1 MVCLPSGPLFDS
13 RSRVCTVRSLNPFT
27 VCPDAT
33 VSEADPRNPRGVS
46 PELARWVE
54 GLAAF
59 GEEQPARIRLLRE
72 AWGQRDSLTA
82 GDLFALSDLV
92 LDELLCLLETQ
103 GVRVERRV
111 LLWPQFANPGEAPPG
126 TVCPVFV
133 RLAADRTGPEGGGRA
148 DDARVRLGEQVQAR
162 YGAEVIFSPH
172 TLGRGVASVGRDET
186 RARPSKLFV
195 DFDTAFGL
203 VRPLRNFALLHELRH
218 LAIGARLA
226 SRRPDPF
233 HGFFRIIK
241 GRLAGEANP
250 EVPCY
255 GPTLYFEE
263 CETCRDMIRQRA
275 TRFLGR
281 LAWAKGLEEKQ
292 TAAERL
298 MMDFE
303 LGYFVTDQV
312 HCGIRH
318 VIRHLRTHPD
328 DGVLYRDGADGIL
341 RATVKGVPTGDGVI
355 EAELPLI
362 RADSQATPA
371 EKRKQLEL
379 QLAFVYAVASN
390 FCSSYIRVMGNLPTT
405 QPLRTLVDE
414 DPALLR
420 NFAKAVRTAFHRV
433 RY

>member
-1 MVCLPSGPLFDS
+1 M
-13 RSRVCTVRSLNPFT
+13 N
-27 VCPDAT
+27 PDAKA
-33 VSEADPRNPRGVS
+33 SEADPRNPSGVS
-46 PELARWVE
+46 PEVARWVE
-54 GLAAF
+54 GLAAL
-59 GEEQPARIRLLRE
+59 GEDQPARIRLLRE
-72 AWGQRDSLTA
+72 AWGQRDSLSA

-92 LDELLCLLETQ
+92 LDELLYLLRTQ

-111 LLWPQFANPGEAPPG
+111 LLWPKFANPGEPLPG
-126 TVCPVFV
+126 TVCPAFV
-133 RLAADRTGPEGGGRA
+133 RLAADRTGPEGRGRA

-172 TLGRGVASVGRDET
+172 ALGRGVASVGRDET
-186 RARPSKLFV
+186 RARPSRLFV

-203 VRPLRNFALLHELRH
+203 VRPLRNLALLHELRH
-218 LAIGARLA
+218 LAIAARLPR
-226 SRRPDPF
+226 RRPDPF
-233 HGFFRIIK
+233 HGFFRIIE

-250 EVPCY
+250 DAQCY

-263 CETCRDMIRQRA
+263 CETCRDYVRQRA

-281 LAWAKGLEEKQ
+281 LVWAKCLEEKQ

-298 MMDFE
+298 ILDFE
-303 LGYFVTDQV
+303 HGYLVTDQV

-328 DGVLYRDGADGIL
+328 DGVLYCDGADGIL

-362 RADSQATPA
+362 RADSQSTPA

-390 FCSSYIRVMGNLPTT
+390 FASSYIRVMGHFPTT
-405 QPLRTLVDE
+405 RPLRALAEE

-420 NFAKAVRTAFHRV
+420 DFAKALRTNFRRV